1 MKHLFFLILI
11 CSLAI
16 ITHAQPLDLT
26 TSNPLHQALKNN
38 PQFFKRF
45 TSNPDSFRVQII
57 YTQIDRNKRNK
68 PSFKEYSYRLNNEEY
83 FYPASTVKMPIA
95 LLALEKINELG
106 IKGLTRNSI
115 MITDSASTAQ
125 DHVYNQPNANDGA
138 PTIENYIKQIF
149 LVSDNDA
156 FNRLYEFLG
165 QEYIQRKLREKGY
178 PDVIIRHRLQ
188 LSRTVEQQAITNPVK
203 FYDTAGNLIYEQP
216 AQKSNAVYEATNVL
230 LGKGFMKGGKLI
242 NEPFSFLNKNQIYLQ
257 DLHHILQSV
266 IFPEKFPKK
275 NRFNL
280 TDDDYAFVKKYMHI
294 YPRESESP
302 IYDPEHYWD
311 TYCKFLLQGSEKK
324 TLYPNVKIYNK
335 VGDAY
340 GFLLDVAYIT
350 DVDNN
355 IEFMLSA
362 VISCNTDG
370 IYNDDA
376 YEYDSLGFP
385 FLRDLGIAIY
395 QQELQRKG
403 KLPIIK

>member
-16 ITHAQPLDLT
+16 MTHAQPLDLT
-26 TSNPLHQALKNN
+26 TSNPLHQALKKN
-38 PQFFKRF
+38 PQFFKRI

-57 YTQIDRNKRNK
+57 YTKIDRNKRNK

-115 MITDSASTAQ
+115 MITDSASSAQ

-242 NEPFSFLNKNQIYLQ
+242 NEPFSFLNKNRIYLQ

>member
-16 ITHAQPLDLT
+16 MTHAQPLDLT

-38 PQFFKRF
+38 PQFFKRI

-203 FYDTAGNLIYEQP
+203 FYDTTGNLIYEQP
-216 AQKSNAVYEATNVL
+216 AQKSNAIYEATNVS

-242 NEPFSFLNKNQIYLQ
+242 NEPFSFLNKNRIYLQ

>member
-1 MKHLFFLILI
+1 MKHLFLVILI
-11 CSLAI
+11 CTVTIMTNGQVFDTRS
-16 ITHAQPLDLT
+16 
-26 TSNPLHQALKNN
+26 PLHSVLNNN
-38 PQFFKRF
+38 PQFFNRI

-57 YTQIDRNKRNK
+57 YTQINRNKKNK
-68 PSFKEYSYRLNNEEY
+68 PSFKEFSYRLNNREY

-115 MITDSASTAQ
+115 MITDSAAAAQ

-165 QEYIQRKLREKGY
+165 QEYIQRKLKEKGY
-178 PDVIIRHRLQ
+178 PDAIIRHRLQ
-188 LSRTVEQQAITNPVK
+188 VNRTVEQQAITNPVR
-203 FYDTAGNLIYEQP
+203 FYDTAGNLIYEQH
-216 AQKSNAVYEATNVL
+216 AIKSNAVFEATNVS
-230 LGKGFMKGGKLI
+230 LGKGYMKNGKLM
-242 NEPFSFLNKNQIYLQ
+242 NEPFSFLNKNRIYLQ

-266 IFPEKFPKK
+266 IFPEQFPRKK
-275 NRFNL
+275 RFNL
-280 TDDDYAFVKKYMHI
+280 TEDDYAFVKKYMSI

-302 IYDPEHYWD
+302 SYDSSYYYD
-311 TYCKFLLQGSEKK
+311 TYCKFLLQGSERK

-340 GFLLDVAYIT
+340 GFLLDIAYII
-350 DVDNN
+350 DPINN

-370 IYNDDA
+370 IYNDDQ
-376 YEYDSLGFP
+376 YEYDAIGFP
-385 FLRDLGIAIY
+385 FMRDLGIAIY

>member
-1 MKHLFFLILI
+1 MKHLFFLTFILFFTI
-11 CSLAI
+11 MANGQQFDPQS
-16 ITHAQPLDLT
+16 PLQ
-26 TSNPLHQALKNN
+26 QALQNN
-38 PQFFKRF
+38 PQLFNRII
-45 TSNPDSFRVQII
+45 SNPDSFRVQII
-57 YTQIDRNKRNK
+57 YTQINRNKRNK

-115 MITDSASTAQ
+115 MITDSASASQ

-165 QEYIQRKLREKGY
+165 QEYIQRKLKEKGY

-188 LSRTVEQQAITNPVK
+188 VNRTVEQQAITNPVK

-216 AQKSNAVYEATNVL
+216 AFKSNAVFETTNVL
-230 LGKGFMKGGKLI
+230 LGKGYMKSGKLI
-242 NEPFSFLNKNQIYLQ
+242 DEPFSFLNKNRIYLQ

-266 IFPEKFPKK
+266 IFPEQFPQKK
-275 NRFNL
+275 RFNL
-280 TDDDYAFVKKYMHI
+280 TEDDYAFVRKYMSI

-302 IYDPEHYWD
+302 SYDSSYYYD
-311 TYCKFLLQGSEKK
+311 TYCKFLLQGSERK

-340 GFLLDVAYIT
+340 GFLLDIAYIT
-350 DVDNN
+350 DAKNN

-370 IYNDDA
+370 IYNDDQ
-376 YEYDSLGFP
+376 YEYDAIGFP
-385 FLRDLGIAIY
+385 FMRDLGIAIY

-403 KLPIIK
+403 KFAHN

>member
-16 ITHAQPLDLT
+16 MTHAQPLDLT
-26 TSNPLHQALKNN
+26 TSNPLHQVLKNN
-38 PQFFKRF
+38 PQFFKRI

-188 LSRTVEQQAITNPVK
+188 LSRTVEQQAISNPVK

-242 NEPFSFLNKNQIYLQ
+242 NEPFSFLNKNRIYLQ

>member
-16 ITHAQPLDLT
+16 MTHAQPLDLT

-38 PQFFKRF
+38 PQFFKRI

-115 MITDSASTAQ
+115 MITDSASSAQ

-242 NEPFSFLNKNQIYLQ
+242 NEPFSFLNKNRIYLQ

>member
-1 MKHLFFLILI
+1 MKHLFFLTFILLFSI
-11 CSLAI
+11 MANGQVFDTKS
-16 ITHAQPLDLT
+16 
-26 TSNPLHQALKNN
+26 PLHRVFNDN
-38 PQFFKRF
+38 PKWFSRIE
-45 TSNPDSFRVQII
+45 SNPDSFRVQII
-57 YTQIDRNKRNK
+57 YTQINRNKKNK
-68 PSFKEYSYRLNNEEY
+68 PSFKEFSYRLNKEEY

-115 MITDSASTAQ
+115 MITDSAAVAQ

-165 QEYIQRKLREKGY
+165 QEYIQRKLKEKGY
-178 PDVIIRHRLQ
+178 PDAIIRHRLQ
-188 LSRTVEQQAITNPVK
+188 VNRTVEQQAITNPVK

-216 AQKSNAVYEATNVL
+216 AIESNAVFEATNVL
-230 LGKGFMKGGKLI
+230 LGKGYMKSGKII
-242 NEPFSFLNKNQIYLQ
+242 NEPFSFLNKNRIYLQ

-266 IFPEKFPKK
+266 IFPDQFPRKK
-275 NRFNL
+275 RFNL
-280 TDDDYAFVKKYMHI
+280 TNDDYAFVKKYMSI

-302 IYDPEHYWD
+302 SYDSSYYYD
-311 TYCKFLLQGSEKK
+311 TYCKFLLQGSERK

-340 GFLLDVAYIT
+340 GFLLDIAYIT
-350 DVDNN
+350 DASNN

-370 IYNDDA
+370 IYNDDK
-376 YEYDSLGFP
+376 YEYDSIGFP
-385 FLRDLGIAIY
+385 FMRDLGIAIY
-395 QQELQRKG
+395 QQELLRKG

>member
-1 MKHLFFLILI
+1 MKHLFFLTFILFFTI
-11 CSLAI
+11 MANGQVFDTRS
-16 ITHAQPLDLT
+16 
-26 TSNPLHQALKNN
+26 PLHQAFNNN
-38 PQFFKRF
+38 PQWFSRIA
-45 TSNPDSFRVQII
+45 SNPDSFRVQII
-57 YTQIDRNKRNK
+57 YTQINRNKKNK
-68 PSFKEYSYRLNNEEY
+68 PSFKEFSYRLNNQEY

-115 MITDSASTAQ
+115 MITDSASASQ

-165 QEYIQRKLREKGY
+165 QEYIQRKLKEKGY

-188 LSRTVEQQAITNPVK
+188 VNRTVEQQAITNPVK

-216 AQKSNAVYEATNVL
+216 WFKSNAVFETTNVM
-230 LGKGFMKGGKLI
+230 LGKGYMKNGKLI
-242 NEPFSFLNKNQIYLQ
+242 NQPFSFLNKNRIYLQ

-266 IFPEKFPKK
+266 IFPEQFPRKK
-275 NRFNL
+275 RFNL
-280 TDDDYAFVKKYMHI
+280 TEDDYAFVKKYMSI

-302 IYDPEHYWD
+302 SYDSSYYYD
-311 TYCKFLLQGSEKK
+311 TYCKFLLQGSERK

-340 GFLLDVAYIT
+340 GFLLDIAYIT
-350 DVDNN
+350 DPSNN

-370 IYNDDA
+370 IYNDDQ
-376 YEYDSLGFP
+376 YEYDAIGFP
-385 FLRDLGIAIY
+385 FMRDLGIAIY

>member
-1 MKHLFFLILI
+1 MKHLFFLTFILFFTNMANGQQFNTQ
-11 CSLAI
+11 S
-16 ITHAQPLDLT
+16 
-26 TSNPLHQALKNN
+26 PLHQALQNN
-38 PQFFKRF
+38 PQLFNRIVR
-45 TSNPDSFRVQII
+45 NPDSFRVQII
-57 YTQIDRNKRNK
+57 YTQINRNKRNK

-115 MITDSASTAQ
+115 MITDSASASQ

-165 QEYIQRKLREKGY
+165 QEYIQRKLKEKGY

-188 LSRTVEQQAITNPVK
+188 VNRTVEQQAITNPVK

-216 AQKSNAVYEATNVL
+216 AFKSNAVFETTNVL
-230 LGKGFMKGGKLI
+230 LGKGYIKSGKLI
-242 NEPFSFLNKNQIYLQ
+242 NEPFSFLNKNRIYLQ

-266 IFPEKFPKK
+266 IFPEQFPRKK
-275 NRFNL
+275 RFNL
-280 TDDDYAFVKKYMHI
+280 TEDDYAFVKKYMSI

-302 IYDPEHYWD
+302 SYDSNYYYD
-311 TYCKFLLQGSEKK
+311 TYCKFLLQGSERK

-340 GFLLDVAYIT
+340 GFLLDIAYIT
-350 DVDNN
+350 DAKNN
-355 IEFMLSA
+355 LEFMLSA

-370 IYNDDA
+370 IYNDDQ
-376 YEYDSLGFP
+376 YEYDAIGFP
-385 FLRDLGIAIY
+385 FMRDLGIAIY

>member
-1 MKHLFFLILI
+1 M
-11 CSLAI
+11 
-16 ITHAQPLDLT
+16 THAQLSDMSV
-26 TSNPLHQALKNN
+26 SNPLHQALKNN
-38 PQFFKRF
+38 PRFFNRI
-45 TSNPDSFRVQII
+45 TNNPDSFRVQII

-68 PSFKEYSYRLNNEEY
+68 PSFKEYSYRLNNQEY

-125 DHVYNQPNANDGA
+125 DHVYNQPNASDGA

-165 QEYIQRKLREKGY
+165 QEYIQRKLKEKGY

-216 AQKSNAVYEATNVL
+216 AQVSKAVYEATNVS
-230 LGKGFMKGGKLI
+230 LGKGFMKGGKLV
-242 NEPFSFLNKNQIYLQ
+242 NEPFSFLNKNRIYLQ

-266 IFPEKFPKK
+266 IFPEKFSKK

-280 TDDDYAFVKKYMHI
+280 TDDDYAFVKKYMSI

-302 IYDPEHYWD
+302 SYDSSYYYD
-311 TYCKFLLQGSEKK
+311 TYCKFLLQGSERK
-324 TLYPNVKIYNK
+324 TLYPTVKIYNK

-340 GFLLDVAYIT
+340 GFLLDIAYIT
-350 DVDNN
+350 DPANN

-370 IYNDDA
+370 IYNDDQ
-376 YEYDSLGFP
+376 YEYDALGFP
-385 FLRDLGIAIY
+385 FMRDLGIAIY

>member
-1 MKHLFFLILI
+1 MKHLFFITLI
-11 CSLAI
+11 CSFTIMANGQVFD
-16 ITHAQPLDLT
+16 TR
-26 TSNPLHQALKNN
+26 SPLHRAFSNN
-38 PQFFKRF
+38 PKWFNRIAN
-45 TSNPDSFRVQII
+45 NPDSFRVQIM
-57 YTQIDRNKRNK
+57 YTQINRNKRNK

-115 MITDSASTAQ
+115 MITDSASASQ

-165 QEYIQRKLREKGY
+165 QEYIQRKLKEKGY

-188 LSRTVEQQAITNPVK
+188 VNRTVEQQAITNPVK

-216 AQKSNAVYEATNVL
+216 AFKSNAVFETTNVM
-230 LGKGFMKGGKLI
+230 LGKGYMKNGKLI
-242 NEPFSFLNKNQIYLQ
+242 NEPFSFLNKNRIYLQ

-266 IFPEKFPKK
+266 IFPEQFPRKK
-275 NRFNL
+275 RFNL
-280 TDDDYAFVKKYMHI
+280 TEDDYAFVRKYMSI

-302 IYDPEHYWD
+302 SYDSSYYYD
-311 TYCKFLLQGSEKK
+311 TYCKFLLQGSERK

-340 GFLLDVAYIT
+340 GFLLDIAYIT
-350 DVDNN
+350 DPSNN

-370 IYNDDA
+370 IYNDDQ
-376 YEYDSLGFP
+376 YEYDAIGFP
-385 FLRDLGIAIY
+385 FMRDLGIAIY

>member
-1 MKHLFFLILI
+1 MKHLFFLTFILFFTNMANGQQFNTQ
-11 CSLAI
+11 S
-16 ITHAQPLDLT
+16 
-26 TSNPLHQALKNN
+26 PLHQALQNN
-38 PQFFKRF
+38 PQLFNRIVR
-45 TSNPDSFRVQII
+45 NPDSFRVQII
-57 YTQIDRNKRNK
+57 YTQINRNKRNK

-115 MITDSASTAQ
+115 MITDSASASQ

-165 QEYIQRKLREKGY
+165 QEYIQRKLKEKGY

-188 LSRTVEQQAITNPVK
+188 VNRTVEQQAITNPVK

-216 AQKSNAVYEATNVL
+216 AFKSNAVFETTNVL
-230 LGKGFMKGGKLI
+230 LGKGYIKSGKLI
-242 NEPFSFLNKNQIYLQ
+242 NEPFSFLNKNRIYLQ

-266 IFPEKFPKK
+266 IFPEQFPRKK
-275 NRFNL
+275 RFNL
-280 TDDDYAFVKKYMHI
+280 TEDDYAFVKKYMSI

-302 IYDPEHYWD
+302 SYDSNYYYD
-311 TYCKFLLQGSEKK
+311 TYCKFLLQGSERK

-335 VGDAY
+335 VGDSY
-340 GFLLDVAYIT
+340 GFLLDIAYIT
-350 DVDNN
+350 DAKNN
-355 IEFMLSA
+355 LEFMLSA

-370 IYNDDA
+370 IYNDDQ
-376 YEYDSLGFP
+376 YEYDAIGFP
-385 FLRDLGIAIY
+385 FMRDLGIAIY

>member
-1 MKHLFFLILI
+1 MKHLFLVILI
-11 CSLAI
+11 CTVTIMTNGQVFDTRS
-16 ITHAQPLDLT
+16 
-26 TSNPLHQALKNN
+26 PLHSVLNNN
-38 PQFFKRF
+38 PQFFNRI

-57 YTQIDRNKRNK
+57 YTQINRNKKNK
-68 PSFKEYSYRLNNEEY
+68 PSFKEFSYRLNNQEY

-115 MITDSASTAQ
+115 MITDSAAAAQ

-165 QEYIQRKLREKGY
+165 QEYIQRKLKEKGY
-178 PDVIIRHRLQ
+178 PDAIIRHRLQ
-188 LSRTVEQQAITNPVK
+188 VNRTVEQQAITNPVR

-216 AQKSNAVYEATNVL
+216 AIKSNAVFEATNVS
-230 LGKGFMKGGKLI
+230 LGKGYMKNGKLM
-242 NEPFSFLNKNQIYLQ
+242 NEPFSFLNKNRIYLQ

-266 IFPEKFPKK
+266 IFPEQFPRKK
-275 NRFNL
+275 RFNL
-280 TDDDYAFVKKYMHI
+280 TEDDYAFVKKYMSI

-302 IYDPEHYWD
+302 SYDSSYYYD
-311 TYCKFLLQGSEKK
+311 TYCKFLLQGSERK

-340 GFLLDVAYIT
+340 GFLLDIAYII
-350 DVDNN
+350 DSINN

-370 IYNDDA
+370 IYNDDQ
-376 YEYDSLGFP
+376 YEYDAIGFP
-385 FLRDLGIAIY
+385 FMRDLGIAIY

>member
-1 MKHLFFLILI
+1 MKHLFFLTFILFFTI
-11 CSLAI
+11 MANGQVFDTRS
-16 ITHAQPLDLT
+16 
-26 TSNPLHQALKNN
+26 PLHQAFNNN
-38 PQFFKRF
+38 PQWFSRIA
-45 TSNPDSFRVQII
+45 SNPDSFRVQII
-57 YTQIDRNKRNK
+57 YTQINRNKKNK
-68 PSFKEYSYRLNNEEY
+68 PSFKEFSYRLNNQEY

-115 MITDSASTAQ
+115 MITDSASASQ

-165 QEYIQRKLREKGY
+165 QEYIQRKLKEKGY

-188 LSRTVEQQAITNPVK
+188 VNRTVEQQAITNPVK

-216 AQKSNAVYEATNVL
+216 SFKSNAVFETTNVM
-230 LGKGFMKGGKLI
+230 LGKGYMKNGKLI
-242 NEPFSFLNKNQIYLQ
+242 NQPFSFLNKNRIYMQ

-266 IFPEKFPKK
+266 IFPEQFPRKK
-275 NRFNL
+275 RFNL
-280 TDDDYAFVKKYMHI
+280 TEDDYAFVKKYMSI

-302 IYDPEHYWD
+302 SYDSSYYYD
-311 TYCKFLLQGSEKK
+311 TYCKFLLQGSERK

-340 GFLLDVAYIT
+340 GFLLDIAYIT
-350 DVDNN
+350 DPSNN

-370 IYNDDA
+370 IYNDDQ
-376 YEYDSLGFP
+376 YEYDAIGFP
-385 FLRDLGIAIY
+385 FMRDLGIAIY

>member
-16 ITHAQPLDLT
+16 MTHAQPLDLT

-38 PQFFKRF
+38 PQFFKRI

-115 MITDSASTAQ
+115 MITDSASSAQ

-230 LGKGFMKGGKLI
+230 LGKGFIKGGKLI
-242 NEPFSFLNKNQIYLQ
+242 NEPFSFLNKNRIYLQ